1 VRAGAALQRL
11 RRGWRIGAPATSK
24 TRARHSTQVPDSIGG
39 VLNRLGIAVSELRP
53 DLVGGL
59 TGAAVVLPM
68 AMAYATVAGL
78 PPAVGLYTMVLPTV
92 VYALLT
98 SSRVLC
104 ISSTS
109 TIAILTG
116 AALAAAVPQ
125 ADPAQ
130 RTAATATLAAL
141 VGTALVSARMLRLGF
156 VANFISEPVLVGFR
170 AGIGLVIV
178 IDQLPRLLGL
188 APGDHTFVGDLV
200 ALARHVNEV
209 SWPTVAVGLASLAI
223 LLGLDRIAP
232 RAPAPLVAV
241 AGAIA
246 ACRVLGLQAMGVS
259 TVGAVPMGLPGLT
272 WPDVAT
278 VRALVPGALGIALM
292 SFTGTIAASRVFRR
306 EDDPPIDSHR
316 ELVATGVANLGGALL
331 GAMPTGGSASQ
342 TAIVY
347 GAGARSRNASLVMAV
362 AAVATML
369 LLAPPLSLLPN
380 ATLGAVV
387 IVYSW
392 KLIAPREFLLIRSVR
407 AMEFHWALVACLG
420 VLLFGTLPGIVIAII
435 VSTMG
440 LAMQTAHPRVS
451 VIGRKPGADVLRPLT
466 AEHPD
471 DETVDGLLIVRP
483 EGRLYFV
490 NEQYVAERIA
500 ALAREHAP
508 RVLAIDM
515 SRVTDIEY
523 SALRALMV
531 RERRVTAAGIEVW
544 FAALNPATLGVFR
557 RSGFAAHLGEER
569 MLYNARQ
576 VIERFR
582 RRAADTSPDGPA

>member
-1 VRAGAALQRL
+1 MNAPGRLHDLRFDIVAGVA
-11 RRGWRIGAPATSK
+11 
-24 TRARHSTQVPDSIGG
+24 
-39 VLNRLGIAVSELRP
+39 
-53 DLVGGL
+53 
-59 TGAAVVLPM
+59 GAAVVLPM

-78 PPAVGLYTMVLPTV
+78 PPAVGLYTMLLPTV
-92 VYALLT
+92 AYALLT

-116 AALAAAVPQ
+116 AALAAAVPGGN
-125 ADPAQ
+125 PAQ
-130 RTAATATLAAL
+130 EAAATATMAVL
-141 VGTALVSARMLRLGF
+141 VGATLLLGRVLRLGF
-156 VANFISEPVLVGFR
+156 IATFISEPVLVGFR
-170 AGIGLVIV
+170 AGVGLVIV
-178 IDQLPRLLGL
+178 VDQLPRLLGI
-188 APGDHTFVGDLV
+188 APGDHTFFGDLET
-200 ALARHVNEV
+200 LARHLDET
-209 SWPTVAVGLASLAI
+209 SWLTVAVGLASLAI
-223 LLGLDRIAP
+223 LVGLGRLAP

-246 ACRVLGLQAMGVS
+246 ACQVFGLDAAGVS
-259 TVGAVPMGLPGLT
+259 TVGAVPMGLPRFT

-278 VRALVPGALGIALM
+278 ARALVPGALAIALM
-292 SFTGTIAASRVFRR
+292 SFTGTIAACRVFRR
-306 EDDPPIDSHR
+306 EDDPPVDTDR
-316 ELVATGVANLGGALL
+316 ELVATGVANFGGAFL
-331 GAMPTGGSASQ
+331 GAMPTGGSTSQ

-369 LLAPPLSLLPN
+369 LLAPPLGRLPN
-380 ATLGAVV
+380 ATLGAIV

-392 KLIAPREFLLIRSVR
+392 KLIAPREFLRIRAVR
-407 AMEFHWALVACLG
+407 AMEFRWALVACSG

-466 AEHPD
+466 PEHPD

-544 FAALNPATLGVFR
+544 FAALNPATLEVFR

-582 RRAADTSPDGPA
+582 RHAAGTSADGPASL